1 MSADPTQ
8 TMAYRS
14 RQLNARA
21 IATGKFVQAAPEP
34 EPSGV
39 DLGEDEPF
47 VSLDEL
53 DREATLAL
61 AEFER
66 NRALP
71 PGITPLELARAHL
84 TQAAQLRESLRTYRA
99 EVEQRIADGQRE
111 LVEIDKTI
119 AALPGAADAP

>member
-1 MSADPTQ
+1 MSSDPTQ

-34 EPSGV
+34 ETSGV
-39 DLGEDEPF
+39 DLGAEDGET
-47 VSLDEL
+47 DYE
-53 DREATLAL
+53 R
-61 AEFER
+61 FER
-66 NRALP
+66 AVAERDAAAELP

-84 TQAAQLRESLRTYRA
+84 TQASQLRESLRTYRA
-99 EVEQRIADGQRE
+99 EVEQRIEAGQRE

-119 AALPGAADAP
+119 AALPGQAVTDAAV